1 MVMFY
6 GYVSLLESMRFTCA
20 RECIQVCNVYTHFYL
35 YTRVYITYVCMYI
48 YTCCYVYIYIMHVHT
63 YLYMYVWIY
72 HHYWYGPSQ
81 IYSSLCRVHID
92 SVIVSQLE
100 TNG

>member
-1 MVMFY
+1 
-6 GYVSLLESMRFTCA
+6 
-20 RECIQVCNVYTHFYL
+20 
-35 YTRVYITYVCMYI
+35 
-48 YTCCYVYIYIMHVHT
+48 MHVHT